1 MLRSV
6 IRFLLCSIECKM
18 TEKKEGKQVEK
29 QRYTVRVGK
38 VLRQYE
44 AGTTYEKISEDF
56 QAEYE
61 NDIVLV
67 FVDNRLQ
74 ELGKKLKK
82 DCVLKFVTTGE
93 AIGNQTYRRS
103 MSLLLVKAV
112 YNVAGHE
119 NIDKVRI
126 LYSVSKGYYCKVEG
140 NVVVNQDFLNRGDN
154 PYAGYRRSRHTD

>member
-1 MLRSV
+1 
-6 IRFLLCSIECKM
+6 M
-18 TEKKEGKQVEK
+18 TGKKEGKQLEK
-29 QRYTVRVGK
+29 QTYTVQVGN

-44 AGTTYEKISEDF
+44 AGTTYEKIAEDF
-56 QAEYE
+56 QSEYE

-82 DCVLKFVTTGE
+82 DCILKFVTTGE
-93 AIGNQTYRRS
+93 EIGNQTYRRS

-126 LYSVSKGYYCKVEG
+126 LYLS
-140 NVVVNQDFLNRGDN
+140 LI
-154 PYAGYRRSRHTD
+154 HI